1 MCDTLIRVAGTVNDS
16 ITDGPGLRYTLFV
29 QGCPHHCQ
37 GCHNPQTHPFEGGT
51 LRGAGEIAAE
61 ILKNPMLSGLTL
73 SGGEPVCQ
81 AAALLPLCHAVRKG
95 GLEIALYSGYT
106 FEELIRSEDPAV
118 RELLSCCDVL
128 VDGPFVLTERSL
140 ALAFRGSRN
149 QRILN
154 LPESLRQGR
163 AVTEESDRWNCR

>member
-1 MCDTLIRVAGTVNDS
+1 MIRVAGVVNDS

-29 QGCPHHCQ
+29 QGCPHHCP

-51 LRGAGEIAAE
+51 LRGAREIGQE

-81 AAALLPLCHAVRKG
+81 AEALVPLCRMVKER

-106 FEELIRSEDPAV
+106 FEQLIAMEQPEV
-118 RELLSCCDVL
+118 RELLSLCDVL
-128 VDGPFVLTERSL
+128 VDGPFLLEQKSL
-140 ALAFRGSRN
+140 ALLFRGSKN

-154 LPESLRQGR
+154 LPDSLREGR
-163 AVTEESDRWNCR
+163 AVEETTERWRGR